1 MTTDETDAIESE
13 LRDATADPKV
23 VSFAGGFPAAE
34 TFPREGLIAAARA
47 ALGPESVS
55 VSLQYAW
62 PEGEAGLREW
72 VCERLAHR
80 MIAISPDEVVITSG
94 AQQALSIAVDAVL
107 ERGQAVHVDARSYPG
122 ALDLFRARGLPLTS
136 QVREAR
142 CAYLM
147 PGVANPSGQGIT
159 RADVDPLLR
168 ANIPILADEAYGE
181 LRFDGA
187 PPLALRP
194 LAPEQVFMIGSV
206 SKSVCPG
213 LRIGWLVPPRGM
225 AKAVLENK
233 RLDDLQ
239 ASTFSQALILHWLRN
254 HDYDAHRRRAV
265 RLYRARAH
273 CTIETVRRLFPR
285 WRLHVPEGGFSLYV
299 DTGVE
304 HAEAELLEQAHR
316 EGVVYDP
323 GGSFRAFSTP
333 ADTLSLRLCYSN
345 LSTSLIK
352 TGLLRLRRA
361 WDTLTGASRP
371 RASASSSARQAS
383 G

>member
-1 MTTDETDAIESE
+1 MTMDDTDDIESE
-13 LRDATADPKV
+13 LREATANPDV
-23 VSFAGGFPAAE
+23 VSFAGGFPAVE
-34 TFPREGLIAAARA
+34 TFPREALIHAGRA
-47 ALGPESVS
+47 ALSEQSVA

-72 VCERLAHR
+72 VSQRLAVR
-80 MIAISPDEVVITSG
+80 QIDVSPDEVIITSG

-107 ERGQAVHVDARSYPG
+107 ERGQAVHVDALSYPG
-122 ALDLFRARGLPLTS
+122 ALDLFRARGLSLTCEPS
-136 QVREAR
+136 RAR
-142 CAYLM
+142 CAYVM
-147 PGVANPSGQGIT
+147 PGVANPSGHGIV
-159 RADVDPLLR
+159 RADVEPLLA
-168 ANIPILADEAYGE
+168 ANMPILADEAYGE

-194 LAPEQVFMIGSV
+194 LAPERVFMIGSV

-265 RLYRARAH
+265 RLYRARGH
-273 CTIETVRRLFPR
+273 CTVTTVRRLFPD
-285 WRLHVPEGGFSLYV
+285 WKVHEPEGGFSLYV
-299 DTGVE
+299 DTGRE
-304 HAEAELLEQAHR
+304 LPEAELLEEAHR
-316 EGVVYDP
+316 KGVVYDP

-333 ADTLSLRLCYSN
+333 DSTLALRLCYSN
-345 LSTSLIK
+345 LSTALIK
-352 TGLLRLRRA
+352 AGLVRLRRA
-361 WDTLTGASRP
+361 WDAVTGASRP
-371 RASASSSARQAS
+371 RASASSSSRQAS
-383 G
+383 S